1 MTFTE
6 YSQLEERAEAAG
18 IGDDRALAQLLH
30 ILQFKEVV
38 KSSHKRTMHE
48 LHVWEKNI
56 AKSVESR
63 IKEAEA
69 ANDAD

>member
-6 YSQLEERAEAAG
+6 YIQLEDRAEAAG
-18 IGDDRALAQLLH
+18 IGDDLVLAQLLH

-38 KSSHKRTMHE
+38 KSSHKRTMNE
-48 LHVWEKNI
+48 LNAWEKNL
-56 AKSVESR
+56 AECVESR